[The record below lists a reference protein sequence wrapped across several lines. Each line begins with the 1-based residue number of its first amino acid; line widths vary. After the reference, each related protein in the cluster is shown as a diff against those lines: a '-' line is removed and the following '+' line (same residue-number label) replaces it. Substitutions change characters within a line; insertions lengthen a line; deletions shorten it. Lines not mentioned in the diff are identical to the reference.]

1 MDHKI
6 SIITITYN
14 SEKTL
19 EETILSVINQGYSN
33 LEYIIIDGGSKD
45 GTLDIINKYKDHIS
59 IVVSEPDEG
68 ISDAFN
74 KGIGRASGEIIG
86 IINSDDI
93 LLPGALETVSFNFEE
108 GVDVYRG
115 KTIIWDDQTDERLV
129 QTPSMFFPVNRPFHQ
144 VIVCHQSTFVT
155 KEAYLKYGCFDKRF
169 RYNMDVDLLTRFSV
183 KGAKM
188 KFIDSELAVSRFGGV
203 TDSFFM
209 NMFNEVSLV
218 ETKNGGS
225 WLSAKVKQMHYVV
238 YQTIKLVLFKIFS
251 PKIVRR
257 FKYKRKK

>member
-74 KGIGRASGEIIG
+74 KGIRASTGEIIG
-86 IINSDDI
+86 IINSDDL
-93 LLPGALETVSFNFEE
+93 LLPNALTNLVEAYEPD
-108 GVDVYRG
+108 VDVYRG
-115 KTIIWDDQTDERLV
+115 DIIIWDQEKDLKYTSK
-129 QTPSMFFPVNRPFHQ
+129 PSMVFKPELKSVNVNHQ
-144 VIVCHQSTFVT
+144 ATFVT
-155 KEAYLKYGCFDKRF
+155 KKAYEKYGLFKVNY
-169 RYNMDVDLLTRFSV
+169 RYMMDQDLLIRLYQG
-183 KGAKM
+183 GAKF
-188 KFIDSELAVSRFGGV
+188 KYIPRELAVSRCGGV
-203 TDSFFM
+203 TDHTNFKKGLHEYLSM
-209 NMFNEVSLV
+209 IKE
-218 ETKNGGS
+218 NGGTK
-225 WLSAKVKQMHYVV
+225 WLVAKMAVRETFYRIFKE
-238 YQTIKLVLFKIFS
+238 TFIALGLWDILRSIKYS
-251 PKIVRR
+251 
-257 FKYKRKK
+257 KK